1 MFSKLAW
8 IEEASLRAHCTQLLE
23 QALSSCAN
31 TEASA
36 TAIVANASTSVE
48 DDSDFFNFMIIKSS
62 PTPPSQAHLEF
73 LNENRTEL
81 SNVVIKQF
89 LSDTIL
95 VYHPVLLTI
104 RYSFFGTQKTSQ

>member
-73 LNENRTEL
+73 LNENRTSCPL
-81 SNVVIKQF
+81 LDKHPVITF
-89 LSDTIL
+89 LSDTVL
-95 VYHPVLLTI
+95 VYHPVRLT
-104 RYSFFGTQKTSQ
+104 RG